1 MVSNG
6 QIIASCER
14 AMLPDYS
21 LVIPVLDE
29 KNNPHLSGL
38 LLSLAQQ
45 SHPPREIHI
54 VVGDNR
60 QGRAIN
66 YGVSRARTPYVGT
79 VDDDTQIDDPGLFA
93 KILRAMEQDS
103 TIGMG
108 GAACEIPASATPF
121 QQQAMRQI
129 PRRYFPMTREHVD
142 SDMVQHP
149 CLMMPRALFTTIGGE
164 DESIIRGLDPVLRK
178 KVRDAGRRVVVI
190 ADTYVYH
197 LLPGSLGKLA
207 RMYFRNGRGSA
218 FAWRHHPE
226 KILELTD
233 GHDRG
238 RFIERRSLGYR
249 TFRRLYLFMWALV
262 TLQFI
267 RVVVDA
273 AYMLGF
279 TCESL
284 FRSYNAQARTFVR
297 IETEIRHEGK
307 TDIYWHRCVGQ

>member
-1 MVSNG
+1 
-6 QIIASCER
+6 
-14 AMLPDYS
+14 MLPDYS

-29 KNNPHLSGL
+29 KNNPHLAGL
-38 LLSLAQQ
+38 LLSLARQ
-45 SHPPREIHI
+45 SHPPREIHL

-66 YGVSRARTPYVGT
+66 YGVSRACTPYVGT

-93 KILRAMEQDS
+93 KIIRAMEADG

-108 GAACEIPASATPF
+108 GAACEIPVSATPF

-129 PRRYFPMTREHVD
+129 PRRHFPVTREHVD

-149 CLMMPRALFTTIGGE
+149 CLMMPRALFTAIGGE

-197 LLPGSLGKLA
+197 LLPGSLRKLA

-218 FAWRHHPE
+218 FARRHHPE
-226 KILELTD
+226 RILELTD

-238 RFIERRSLGYR
+238 KFVEKRSLGYR
-249 TFRRLYLFMWALV
+249 ACRRMYHFLRALV
-262 TLQFI
+262 GLRFI

-279 TCESL
+279 TYESL
-284 FRSYNAQARTFVR
+284 FRSYQAQAKTIVR
-297 IETEIRHEGK
+297 MDTETRHDGGMV
-307 TDIYWHRCVGQ
+307 TYWHRGVYK

>member
-1 MVSNG
+1 
-6 QIIASCER
+6 
-14 AMLPDYS
+14 MLPDYS
-21 LVIPVLDE
+21 LIIPVLDE
-29 KNNPHLSGL
+29 KNNPHLAGL
-38 LLSLAQQ
+38 LASLARQ
-45 SHPPREIHI
+45 SHPPREIHV

-66 YGVSRARTPYVGT
+66 YGASQASTPYVGT

-93 KILRAMEQDS
+93 KILRAMEGDG

-108 GAACEIPASATPF
+108 GAACEIPAFATPF

-129 PRRYFPMTREHVD
+129 PRRFFPMARENVD

-149 CLMMPRALFTTIGGE
+149 CLVMPRSLFMTIGGE

-197 LLPGSLGKLA
+197 MLPGSLGKLA
-207 RMYFRNGRGSA
+207 QMYFRNGRGSA
-218 FAWRHHPE
+218 FARRHHPE
-226 KILELTD
+226 RILELTD

-238 RFIERRSLGYR
+238 TFVERRSLGYR
-249 TFRRLYLFMWALV
+249 AFRRMYYFLCAMA

-273 AYMLGF
+273 AYILGF
-279 TCESL
+279 SYESL
-284 FRSYNAQARTFVR
+284 FRSYKAQAKAVVR
-297 IETEIRHEGK
+297 IDTERRSDGGID
-307 TDIYWHRCVGQ
+307 TYWHRGVYRLP